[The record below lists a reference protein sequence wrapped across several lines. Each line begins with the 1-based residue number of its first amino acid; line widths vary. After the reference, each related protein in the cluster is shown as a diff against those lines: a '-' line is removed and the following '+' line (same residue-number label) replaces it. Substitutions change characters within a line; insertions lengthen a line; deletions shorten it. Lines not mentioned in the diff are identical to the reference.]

1 MHRKAERQYKMEN
14 LVKLEQVVTN
24 DPKQF
29 WSMLITLGPRKN
41 DIPLEVYE
49 EQGNIGDD
57 IDYVLGEWQDNYE
70 SLFNFQSTPGT
81 FDEEF
86 LAACSNELPLLER
99 TCVVREGLDDE
110 LSESEVARAL
120 MNAKL

>member
-1 MHRKAERQYKMEN
+1 MD
-14 LVKLEQVVTN
+14 LV
-24 DPKQF
+24 
-29 WSMLITLGPRKN
+29 KN
-41 DIPLEVYE
+41 DIPLEVYDE
-49 EQGNIGDD
+49 KGNIGDD
-57 IDYVLGEWQDNYE
+57 IDYVLGKWQDNYE

-99 TCVVREGLDDE
+99 TRVVREGLDDE

-120 MNAKL
+120 MNAKLKKAVGIDNLSNEILRNVIP